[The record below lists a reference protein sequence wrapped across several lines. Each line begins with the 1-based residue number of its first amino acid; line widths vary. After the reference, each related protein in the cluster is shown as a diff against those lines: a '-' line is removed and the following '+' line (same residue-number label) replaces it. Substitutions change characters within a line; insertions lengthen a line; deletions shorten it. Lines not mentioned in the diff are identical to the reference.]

1 MKLADRIAVV
11 TGAAKGMGRD
21 ICLTLAREGAN
32 LAIAAREPAP
42 LEALAREITALGRRA
57 LVVPTD
63 VTDEPA
69 VERLMAR
76 ARETFGRIDILINA
90 AGVTG
95 PIETPVWEIKADD
108 FDQVI
113 AVNLRGTFLP
123 TKHVLPGMIEQR
135 YGKIVN
141 ISGTSGL
148 RGYKYR
154 AAYSSSKWALRGFTR
169 TVALEAGPHNI
180 NVNALHPGI
189 VGGDR
194 MAKLCREKAKKRG
207 WTPERVYQE
216 YVDEMA
222 LRRVTVAQDIANA
235 VLFLVSDDSRQHD
248 GAIGHG
254 RRRLGRLT
262 PPGGP
267 MNTVE
272 SPARLVRV
280 ARRRHPLARRLRPGP
295 AAAGRPLRRRARWIS
310 SRPRRSSAPSVTRGR
325 SPRAARSAWG
335 PSSSR
340 WIPRRSRRC
349 GSTPPTRS
357 SRSPRA

>member
-32 LAIAAREPAP
+32 LAIAVREAAP
-42 LEALAREITALGRRA
+42 LEALGREIAALGRKVI
-57 LVVPTD
+57 VVPTD
-63 VTDEPA
+63 VTDEAA
-69 VERLMAR
+69 VERLVTSAH
-76 ARETFGRIDILINA
+76 AALGRIDILVNA

-123 TKHVLPGMIEQR
+123 TKHVLPGMIKQR

-169 TVALEAGPHNI
+169 TVALEAGPYNI

-189 VGGDR
+189 VGGER
-194 MAKLCREKAKKRG
+194 MDKLCREKAKKRG
-207 WTPERVYQE
+207 WTPEQVYQE

-222 LRRVTVAQDIANA
+222 LRRVTIAQDIANA
-235 VLFLVSDDSRQHD
+235 VLFLVSDDSSNMTGQ
-248 GAIGHG
+248 
-254 RRRLGRLT
+254 
-262 PPGGP
+262 
-267 MNTVE
+267 
-272 SPARLVRV
+272 
-280 ARRRHPLARRLRPGP
+280 
-295 AAAGRPLRRRARWIS
+295 
-310 SRPRRSSAPSVTRGR
+310 SVTVDGG
-325 SPRAARSAWG
+325 WDV
-335 PSSSR
+335 
-340 WIPRRSRRC
+340 
-349 GSTPPTRS
+349 
-357 SRSPRA
+357 

>member
-21 ICLTLAREGAN
+21 VCLTLAREGAN
-32 LAIAAREPAP
+32 LAIAARESAP
-42 LEALAREITALGRRA
+42 LDALGREITALGRKVV
-57 LVVPTD
+57 VVPTD
-63 VTDEPA
+63 VTDEAA
-69 VERLMAR
+69 VERLVTS
-76 ARETFGRIDILINA
+76 AREAFGRIDILVNA

-123 TKHVLPGMIEQR
+123 TKHVLPTMIKQR

-169 TVALEAGPHNI
+169 TVALEAGPYNI

-194 MAKLCREKAKKRG
+194 MDKLCREKAKKRG
-207 WTPERVYQE
+207 WTPEQVYQE

-222 LRRVTVAQDIANA
+222 LRRVTIAQDIANA
-235 VLFLVSDDSRQHD
+235 VLFLVSDDSSNMTGQ
-248 GAIGHG
+248 
-254 RRRLGRLT
+254 
-262 PPGGP
+262 
-267 MNTVE
+267 
-272 SPARLVRV
+272 
-280 ARRRHPLARRLRPGP
+280 
-295 AAAGRPLRRRARWIS
+295 
-310 SRPRRSSAPSVTRGR
+310 SVTVDGG
-325 SPRAARSAWG
+325 WDV
-335 PSSSR
+335 
-340 WIPRRSRRC
+340 
-349 GSTPPTRS
+349 
-357 SRSPRA
+357 

>member
-32 LAIAAREPAP
+32 VAIAAREAAP
-42 LEALAREITALGRRA
+42 LEALGREIEALGRKVV
-57 LVVPTD
+57 VVPTD
-63 VTDEPA
+63 VTDETA
-69 VERLMAR
+69 VERLVAR
-76 ARETFGRIDILINA
+76 ARETFGRIEILVNA

-123 TKHVLPGMIEQR
+123 TKHVLPGMIKQR

-169 TVALEAGPHNI
+169 TVALEAGPYNI

-194 MAKLCREKAKKRG
+194 MDKLCREKAKQRG
-207 WTPERVYQE
+207 WTPEQVYQE
-216 YVDEMA
+216 YLDEMA
-222 LRRVTVAQDIANA
+222 LKRVTVAQDIANA
-235 VLFLVSDDSRQHD
+235 VLFLVSDDSSNMTGQ
-248 GAIGHG
+248 
-254 RRRLGRLT
+254 
-262 PPGGP
+262 
-267 MNTVE
+267 
-272 SPARLVRV
+272 
-280 ARRRHPLARRLRPGP
+280 
-295 AAAGRPLRRRARWIS
+295 
-310 SRPRRSSAPSVTRGR
+310 SVTVDGG
-325 SPRAARSAWG
+325 WDV
-335 PSSSR
+335 
-340 WIPRRSRRC
+340 
-349 GSTPPTRS
+349 
-357 SRSPRA
+357 